1 MTIAMKS
8 SDILK
13 STAAALL
20 SIAVFSGLLPQR
32 TVNAAVVELFVE
44 DFEGYE
50 VGTIVEAE
58 SDQTTSTKVGN
69 IEYQLCAGDMLEIAE
84 EDGNKY
90 LKITR
95 PSESSN
101 NSHIKYNFPE
111 TFSDGV
117 YSVSYDFRPD
127 LHNRH
132 FARFGSL
139 IREGGTVNIAT
150 LSYGNNV
157 YAHNSTDANYYIG
170 NLIKSENYTDSE
182 YATVTQ
188 TIDLTSANDNY
199 TFKAYYPNSSGGYAT
214 ATKTNTANQLGIAG
228 LAWAI
233 KKHTTAGYNGPDDA
247 SAAAVY
253 RIDNIKVTMTGLL
266 ITETNITDG
275 DTVSANSDA
284 EITFDAAL
292 ANDAAGHIK
301 VFENDEE
308 LSSNKY
314 SSSLSNDKTK
324 VTISGFSYN
333 SDYKIKV
340 DKGLK
345 SSDGVSMTEA
355 WEISF
360 KTDSIISHGIT
371 KQWYE
376 EGFIPYVYP
385 LSGIN
390 YEYQISKDGT
400 QYEDY
405 DLSPINSKGSYKL
418 KITATDENGKQQTET
433 VEFEIVGAEAPKA
446 LDVQIVFA
454 GPIGEDTELS
464 GQYTYFDA
472 NDTEDENMDH
482 CTYQWYRSNEENG
495 VYVPI
500 YGATEA
506 SYRLTADDE
515 DKYIRLGVKPYSKVE
530 PKEGEEALSSAFAG
544 FVNPEACNLLIE
556 GIPAPGEKL
565 ELKYDYKDPGGD
577 TEVTEGENATRI
589 IWYISDTADGEY
601 SKVATGRKGEKYKVR
616 KEDENKWLKA
626 CVIPK
631 NSINGRHEN
640 SFYSYSVKITA
651 KGDFS
656 EDFEDYDVGVIAE
669 GEKNTI
675 STERNPGGL
684 LYKTVTGDKLEIV
697 EKDGSKVLK
706 LTAKKDDK
714 NERRVILDFDRHYGD
729 NRVYDVDFDYCVES
743 NSVWFNDFGTLCDD
757 ELGGNLSY
765 VHETRYNPI
774 KLISSYRNNL
784 YFDGRTGDDIYIG
797 SELLTPDGVWKHQ
810 NENIDFSQ
818 HPTPFKIT
826 ITRKSDGEQLA
837 SKKAELTYTYG
848 GAADEITADNVSS
861 IAWRFKTN
869 STQGWNGQSEGEGIY
884 YIDNITLKSAGVS
897 VTDAR
902 INDGDV
908 VFDFDEAVAA
918 DSAKAVS
925 VVRDGEIQP
934 ADDYSVAVEGE
945 KITVSGLDYN
955 SYYEVKVNNTL
966 RSQSGKQ
973 LLSEYAIGFRS
984 KSLIDYESVSGRH
997 RQGYIPVVPE
1007 ADGITYSYFISKD
1020 ESDFIEYTQTPL
1032 DETGQYSL
1040 MIVAYDADGKFQTEI
1055 ADLEIVGP
1063 VAPEARNVRV
1073 EADGTLDVGTVLRGT
1088 YTYFDVND
1096 DIPDIN
1102 KAEGRYQWYR
1112 SDSENGEFEPINGAN
1127 AITYKL
1133 TEDDEDKYIKFG
1145 VRPFSKIEP
1154 KVGEEYKSEAFM
1166 SFMDPKAS
1174 NIKISGTMAT
1184 DEQLT
1189 VSYDYSDLNGDEEI
1203 TEGENATVVIWYT
1216 SKVKG
1221 GTYGEVGRGTS
1232 YRITEADSDKW
1243 FKVGVIPK
1251 NAGGGSR
1258 SKVYWPEEI
1267 QGAFSPVIT
1276 DVRLIGNANI
1286 NSTLSV
1292 DYKFYDANQDIES
1305 GSTVEWFVGGTSVSH
1320 DAYYTVGSNDQGK
1333 TIYAIVTP
1341 RSSAKPDL
1349 GIPAKS
1355 DSKVVSRKTNT
1366 AVTGSGGG
1374 GGGGGGGS
1382 YAGGA
1387 SSGGTGNNIT
1397 PPSDN
1402 SGQDNNSGQGNNS
1415 GTAADKS
1422 GFKDIAGH
1430 WAEAAILKM
1439 VEQGIILG
1447 RSDDEFAPEDDI
1459 TRAEFAALLTRMFDL
1474 TGDGYKFNDVAAD
1487 SWYSSSVSAVAAAGY
1502 MTGAFGDFRP
1512 EDKITREEMA
1522 VAISAVTSAH
1532 GIEADGT
1539 ETGFT
1544 DFDAVSDWAKKAVGD
1559 MAAIGIINGMED
1571 NSFVP
1576 KGKAT
1581 RAQTVMMLT
1590 RLQDALSGGN

>member
-1 MTIAMKS
+1 MTVTMRC
-8 SDILK
+8 SDIVK
-13 STAAALL
+13 STTAAVL

-32 TVNAAVVELFVE
+32 TVKAAVVELFVE
-44 DFEGYE
+44 DFESYE
-50 VGTIVEAE
+50 AGVIAEAE
-58 SDQTTSTKVGN
+58 TDQTSVTTVGN
-69 IEYQLCAGDMLEIAE
+69 IDYQLCAGDKLEIAE

-95 PSESSN
+95 ASESST
-101 NSHIKYNFPE
+101 NSHIKYFFP
-111 TFSDGV
+111 DA
-117 YSVSYDFRPD
+117 YSEGTYSFSYDFKPE

-170 NLIKSENYTDSE
+170 NLIKSANYTDSK

-188 TIDLTSANDNY
+188 TIDLTSASNNY
-199 TFKAYYPNSSGGYAT
+199 TFTADYPNSSGGYAT
-214 ATKTNTANQLGIAG
+214 ATKTNTANRLGITG

-233 KKHTTAGYNGPDDA
+233 KKHDTAGYNGPDDA
-247 SAAAVY
+247 SDAGVY
-253 RIDNIKVTMTGLL
+253 RIDNIKVTASALL
-266 ITETNITDG
+266 ITDTNITDEE
-275 DTVSANSDA
+275 TISANSAA
-284 EITFDAAL
+284 EITFDDAL
-292 ANDAAGHIK
+292 AADAAGHIK
-301 VFENDEE
+301 VYENDEE
-308 LSSNKY
+308 LSSDNY
-314 SSSLSNDKTK
+314 SIACSNDKSK
-324 VTISGFSYN
+324 VTISGFKYN
-333 SDYKIKV
+333 SDYRIKV
-340 DKGLK
+340 EKGIR
-345 SSDGVSMTEA
+345 SSNGMTMSDD

-376 EGFIPYVYP
+376 EGFIPVLYP
-385 LSGIN
+385 ESDIN
-390 YEYQISKDGT
+390 YEYRLSKDGAP
-400 QYEDY
+400 YEEY
-405 DLSPINSKGSYKL
+405 DLSAINDKGSYKL

-454 GPIGEDTELS
+454 GPIGEGTELS

-544 FVNPEACNLLIE
+544 FVNPKACDLSIE
-556 GIPAPGEKL
+556 GIPAPGERL
-565 ELKYDYKDPGGD
+565 ELKYDYKDPGGA

-589 IWYISDTADGEY
+589 IWYTSDTADGEY
-601 SKVATGRKGEKYKVR
+601 TKVASGKKDEKYRVR
-616 KEDENKWLKA
+616 KEDEDKWLKA

-656 EDFEDYDVGVIAE
+656 EDFEDHEVGIIAE

-675 STERNPGGL
+675 SADRNPGGL
-684 LYKTVTGDKLEIV
+684 LYKIVKGDKLEIV

-729 NRVYDVDFDYCVES
+729 NRVYDIDFDYCVES

-797 SELLTPDGVWKHQ
+797 SELLTPDGIWKHQ
-810 NENIDFSQ
+810 NENIDLSQ

-826 ITRKSDGEQLA
+826 ITRKSDKEQLA
-837 SKKAELTYTYG
+837 TKKADITYTYG
-848 GAADEITADNVSS
+848 GAADEITADNISS

-884 YIDNITLKSAGVS
+884 YFDNITLRSAGVS
-897 VTDAR
+897 VTAAR
-902 INDGDV
+902 INDGAV
-908 VFDFDEAVAA
+908 VFDFDETVAA
-918 DSAKAVS
+918 DSAKAIS
-925 VVRDGEIQP
+925 VYKNGEIQP
-934 ADDYSVAVEGE
+934 GDDYSVAVEGE

-955 SYYEVKVNNTL
+955 SFYEVKVNDTL
-966 RSQSGKQ
+966 RSESGMQ
-973 LLSEYAIGFRS
+973 LLREYAIGFS
-984 KSLIDYESVSGRH
+984 SQSLIDFDSISGRH
-997 RQGYIPVVPE
+997 KQGYIPAVPE
-1007 ADGITYSYFISKD
+1007 ADGIEYSYFISKGEGD
-1020 ESDFIEYTQTPL
+1020 YAEYAKTPL
-1032 DETGQYSL
+1032 DETGKYSL
-1040 MIVAYDADGKFQTEI
+1040 MIFAYDGSGKTQTEI
-1055 ADLEIVGP
+1055 VDFEVVGP
-1063 VAPEARNVRV
+1063 VAPEARDVKV
-1073 EADGTLDVGTVLRGT
+1073 ESDGTLDVGTVLKGT
-1088 YTYFDVND
+1088 YTYYDVND

-1102 KAEGRYQWYR
+1102 KAEGKYQWYR
-1112 SDSENGEFEPINGAN
+1112 SDSENGEFVPINGAN
-1127 AITYKL
+1127 GITYKL
-1133 TEDDEDKYIKFG
+1133 TAEDADKYIKFG

-1154 KVGEEYKSEAFM
+1154 KEGEEYKSEAFM

-1174 NIKISGTMAT
+1174 NIRISGKMAT

-1189 VSYDYSDLNGDEEI
+1189 VSYDYSDLNGDAEI

-1216 SKVKG
+1216 SKAKG
-1221 GTYGEVGRGTS
+1221 GTYDEVGRGKS

-1258 SKVYWPEEI
+1258 SKVYWSEET
-1267 QGAFSPVIT
+1267 QGAFSPVIK
-1276 DVRLIGNANI
+1276 DVRLIGNANV
-1286 NSTLSV
+1286 NSTMSV
-1292 DYKFYDANQDIES
+1292 DYKFYDANQDMES

-1320 DAYYTVGSNDQGK
+1320 EAYYTVRSDDQGK

-1341 RSSAKPDL
+1341 RSSAMPDR
-1349 GIPAKS
+1349 GAPVQS
-1355 DSKVVSRKTNT
+1355 DSKSVSKKTNT
-1366 AVTGSGGG
+1366 AVSGGG
-1374 GGGGGGGS
+1374 GGGGGGGGYS
-1382 YAGGA
+1382 GGGYSGGI

-1397 PPSDN
+1397 VPS
-1402 SGQDNNSGQGNNS
+1402 GNSGQGNN
-1415 GTAADKS
+1415 GGAAAEKS
-1422 GFKDIAGH
+1422 GFKDISGH

-1447 RSDDEFAPEDDI
+1447 RSDDEFAPEDEI
-1459 TRAEFAALLTRMFDL
+1459 TRAEFAALLTRMLDL
-1474 TGDGYKFNDVAAD
+1474 PGAEYKFNDVAAD
-1487 SWYSSSVSAVAAAGY
+1487 SWYSGCVSAVAAAGY

-1532 GIEADGT
+1532 GIEAGT
-1539 ETGFT
+1539 AEAGFT
-1544 DFDAVSDWAKKAVGD
+1544 DLDDVSDWAKKAVGD
-1559 MAAIGIINGMED
+1559 MAAIGIINGMDD
-1571 NSFVP
+1571 NSFMP

-1590 RLQDALSGGN
+1590 RLQDALSGVN